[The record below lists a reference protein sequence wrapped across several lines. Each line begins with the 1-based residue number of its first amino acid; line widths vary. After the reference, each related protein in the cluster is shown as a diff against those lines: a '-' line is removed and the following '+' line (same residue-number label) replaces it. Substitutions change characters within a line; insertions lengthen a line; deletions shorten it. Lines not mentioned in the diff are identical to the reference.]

1 MGNSFEMD
9 GRGPS
14 NRALLGAA
22 IGFVVLA
29 LSFTLLMLFKSTG
42 KLEAAVRVVADLTNI
57 GDGLPENSDVKY
69 RGVLVGAVRQVKPSA
84 FGNPNI
90 VNIDLKPE
98 FAGSIPAGVTARV
111 VPSNIFAV
119 SSVQLVD
126 SNPGGP
132 PIKSGAR
139 IPENTELSTVV
150 FQTTLNKLRDII
162 FATARNPRDDQTVG
176 IMAALNAATENRRTK
191 LLAAGAQMDRI
202 MDQLNS
208 IVSTDPDDTTVSA
221 LIDASRALK
230 ETAPDLFDALHR
242 AVPPM
247 QVVAEQRAQLDSL
260 ISGGMNTL
268 GTTQTALNN
277 QTDRLV
283 TITGNLTPVVGELAN
298 TAHQLQAGLREA
310 QRPF

>member
-29 LSFTLLMLFKSTG
+29 LSFTLLMLLKSTG

-176 IMAALNAATENRRTK
+176 SWPR
-191 LLAAGAQMDRI
+191 
-202 MDQLNS
+202 
-208 IVSTDPDDTTVSA
+208 
-221 LIDASRALK
+221 
-230 ETAPDLFDALHR
+230 
-242 AVPPM
+242 
-247 QVVAEQRAQLDSL
+247 
-260 ISGGMNTL
+260 
-268 GTTQTALNN
+268 
-277 QTDRLV
+277 
-283 TITGNLTPVVGELAN
+283 
-298 TAHQLQAGLREA
+298 
-310 QRPF
+310 